1 MWKYQNPSTEPALG
15 GQNLSTG
22 VTQLRFLHAD
32 PGGRRG
38 RRMVPHK
45 QRRGR
50 SLVTGREMQGNLHTL
65 GYFSAYVCAGTP
77 EKKFDLIVDTGSSLT
92 AMPCQDCSHC
102 GAHRHQAYTNARFD
116 TGRSSSY
123 QEVTCHSPP
132 HGMGVCR
139 SCDKDQCGY
148 SVSYTEG
155 STIRGRIVSD
165 HVWFA
170 AAATGKVAPVRCT
183 FGCQT
188 YESGLFNS
196 QVADGITGMS
206 QGQSYGPTL
215 FDYMRVTPAGHKS
228 HRRPWPSRLR
238 AGPPERRPGRP
249 GDSVGCRAAATPWDA
264 SCSEA
269 TPEGTRPSRPPPHP
283 PPPPPPPPPPYSAA
297 ASPLTLLP
305 PLPPPSI
312 RMAPRDAAPPP
323 PAPPSP
329 PPLPPR

>member
-1 MWKYQNPSTEPALG
+1 MWKYNASMEHGALS
-15 GQNLSTG
+15 GQNLTAG

-116 TGRSSSY
+116 TVHSSSY
-123 QEVTCHSPP
+123 EQVTCHSPP

-215 FDYMRVTPAGHKS
+215 FDYMRVTPAGHKD
-228 HRRPWPSRLR
+228 HRPWPSRLR
-238 AGPPERRPGRP
+238 AYQSAARSLRGAPCRCAASGRLGTPHALKPHEKASPPT
-249 GDSVGCRAAATPWDA
+249 S
-264 SCSEA
+264 
-269 TPEGTRPSRPPPHP
+269 HP
-283 PPPPPPPPPPYSAA
+283 PPLCLPSPQTHVRCLLPGLPPYSAA
-297 ASPLTLLP
+297 ASP
-305 PLPPPSI
+305 
-312 RMAPRDAAPPP
+312 
-323 PAPPSP
+323 
-329 PPLPPR
+329 

>member
-1 MWKYQNPSTEPALG
+1 MWKYNASAQALS

-116 TGRSSSY
+116 TVHSSSY
-123 QEVTCHSPP
+123 EQVTCHSPP

-215 FDYMRVTPAGHKS
+215 FDYMRVTPAGHK
-228 HRRPWPSRLR
+228 
-238 AGPPERRPGRP
+238 GPPPSALAAAAPSERRLGRPGRLSGAP
-249 GDSVGCRAAATPWDA
+249 CRCAASGRLGRPHALKPHEKA
-264 SCSEA
+264 S
-269 TPEGTRPSRPPPHP
+269 PPTSHP
-283 PPPPPPPPPPYSAA
+283 PPLCLPSPQTHVRCLLPGLPPYSAA
-297 ASPLTLLP
+297 ASPLTPLP
-305 PLPPPSI
+305 PLPLPPST
-312 RMAPRDAAPPP
+312 R
-323 PAPPSP
+323 
-329 PPLPPR
+329 L

>member
-1 MWKYQNPSTEPALG
+1 MWKYNPSMEPLG
-15 GQNLSTG
+15 GGQYNLSTG

-32 PGGRRG
+32 PSGRRG

-116 TGRSSSY
+116 TVHSSSY
-123 QEVTCHSPP
+123 EQVTCHSPP

-215 FDYMRVTPAGHKS
+215 FDYMRVTPAGHK
-228 HRRPWPSRLR
+228 
-238 AGPPERRPGRP
+238 GPPPLRLPLWLAAASPAERRPGRP
-249 GDSVGCRAAATPWDA
+249 GASGGRRAAAPPQDA
-264 SCSEA
+264 SGRLR
-269 TPEGTRPSRPPPHP
+269 TPRAPKPHDKDNPRTHP
-283 PPPPPPPPPPYSAA
+283 PLFCLPSPQTHVLCPLSCLPPYSAA
-297 ASPLTLLP
+297 AFPLTPLSPL
-305 PLPPPSI
+305 PLPASTW
-312 RMAPRDAAPPP
+312 
-323 PAPPSP
+323 
-329 PPLPPR
+329 L

>member
-1 MWKYQNPSTEPALG
+1 MWKYNASMEPALS
-15 GQNLSTG
+15 GQYNLSTG

-116 TGRSSSY
+116 TGHSSSY
-123 QEVTCHSPP
+123 QQVTCHSPP

-165 HVWFA
+165 NVWFA

-215 FDYMRVTPAGHKS
+215 FDYMRVTPAGDKGLTRATALGPRGCRRVHQS
-228 HRRPWPSRLR
+228 VTRAAQEPQRGAVPLRRLGTPRRPHQMAPPTHLPPTSHPSPTHLPPGFVLTCNHERLLLR
-238 AGPPERRPGRP
+238 ADSGTDRDRWVSGLLSLQCRPGR
-249 GDSVGCRAAATPWDA
+249 
-264 SCSEA
+264 
-269 TPEGTRPSRPPPHP
+269 
-283 PPPPPPPPPPYSAA
+283 
-297 ASPLTLLP
+297 
-305 PLPPPSI
+305 
-312 RMAPRDAAPPP
+312 
-323 PAPPSP
+323 
-329 PPLPPR
+329 

>member
-1 MWKYQNPSTEPALG
+1 MWKYNASMEPALG
-15 GQNLSTG
+15 GQYGQYNLSTG

-32 PGGRRG
+32 PSGRRG

-102 GAHRHQAYTNARFD
+102 GAHRHQSYSNARFD
-116 TGRSSSY
+116 TSRSSSY
-123 QEVTCHSPP
+123 QAVTCHSPP

-139 SCDKDQCGY
+139 TCDKDQCGY

-215 FDYMRVTPAGHKS
+215 FDYMREGTKS
-228 HRRPWPSRLR
+228 PNVFSMCLSETVGAMVLGGTVPPSLKASAHWIPYSGGGSYTVDMVDIRIK
-238 AGPPERRPGRP
+238 GK
-249 GDSVGCRAAATPWDA
+249 SVGSYSSSYRSTIVD
-264 SCSEA
+264 S
-269 TPEGTRPSRPPPHP
+269 GT
-283 PPPPPPPPPPYSAA
+283 
-297 ASPLTLLP
+297 TF
-305 PLPPPSI
+305 
-312 RMAPRDAAPPP
+312 MF
-323 PAPPSP
+323 
-329 PPLPPR
+329 

>member
-1 MWKYQNPSTEPALG
+1 MWKYNPSMEPLG
-15 GQNLSTG
+15 GGQYNLSTG

-32 PGGRRG
+32 PSGRRG

-116 TGRSSSY
+116 TVHSSSY
-123 QEVTCHSPP
+123 EQVTCHSPP

-215 FDYMRVTPAGHKS
+215 FDYMRVTPAGHK
-228 HRRPWPSRLR
+228 
-238 AGPPERRPGRP
+238 GPPPLALAAVGLPERRPGHP
-249 GDSVGCRAAATPWDA
+249 GASVGRRAAAP
-264 SCSEA
+264 
-269 TPEGTRPSRPPPHP
+269 
-283 PPPPPPPPPPYSAA
+283 
-297 ASPLTLLP
+297 
-305 PLPPPSI
+305 
-312 RMAPRDAAPPP
+312 PRDA
-323 PAPPSP
+323 SGR
-329 PPLPPR
+329 LML